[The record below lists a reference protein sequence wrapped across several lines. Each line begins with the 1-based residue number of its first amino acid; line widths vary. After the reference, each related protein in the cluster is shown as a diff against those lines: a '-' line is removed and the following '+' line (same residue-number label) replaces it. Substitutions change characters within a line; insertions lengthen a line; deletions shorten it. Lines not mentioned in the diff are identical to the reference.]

1 MSNEHVTNTG
11 DPRFGRRNDDAA
23 LLMLVEKIHHD
34 VNALST
40 RLDMHMHD
48 ETLALAEAVSTLML
62 KSFPQG
68 DPDGHKALHEAD
80 IQAAKD
86 KAEFWKKMR
95 FELSR
100 AGILAFLIWAGIQL
114 WKGALAGP
122 SSS

>member
-1 MSNEHVTNTG
+1 MNNENIENYE
-11 DPRFGRRNDDAA
+11 DPKFGRRNNDVA

-34 VNALST
+34 VNILST
-40 RLDMHMHD
+40 RLDVHMHD
-48 ETLALAEAVSTLML
+48 ETLALAEAVTSLMI

-86 KAEFWKKMR
+86 KAEFWRKMR

-100 AGILAFLIWAGIQL
+100 AGILAFLVWAGVQL

-122 SSS
+122 ST